1 MVLKLFRS
9 REKKLART
17 RKRLYRSENKFIT
30 LYRVNEDSCTV
41 HCKIP
46 GKTLKKLHNLIYNK
60 YPKNEIVANL
70 EFVRKGKGVELSVM
84 EHTLTVGGE
93 DSASPDE
100 KLGEEALDIL
110 HHGMDMHSHPP
121 YILRKLQTTLGYP
134 SSPDYATIIQNWL
147 IHKMIVHFLLAPE
160 GIYVIQLTPEFMEQL
175 QQLWD
180 NSDEYKHDTIIKAIQ
195 KICTNNFNH
204 PKENFKGGTMIIPS
218 SRDRSRDRSVY
229 SSFVETGE
237 QYAQFINNMNN
248 MNNKKYG
255 YGFRILEESPYIFF
269 DNIGKTIKPFQLTFI
284 EFPKTGEPVKTR
296 EISFNILTN
305 NGSCDIKCNKVV

>member
-9 REKKLART
+9 REKKLARS

-30 LYRVNEDSCTV
+30 LYRINEDSCTV

-46 GKTLKKLHNLIYNK
+46 GKTLEKLHNLIYVK

-70 EFVRKGKGVELSVM
+70 EFVRKGKGVELNVM

-100 KLGEEALDIL
+100 NLGEEALDIL
-110 HHGMDMHSHPP
+110 NHGMDMHSHPP
-121 YILRKLQTTLGYP
+121 YILLKLQTTLGYP

-160 GIYVIQLTPEFMEQL
+160 GIYVIQLTPEFMKLLRE
-175 QQLWD
+175 LWD
-180 NSDEYKHDTIIKAIQ
+180 SSDEDKHETIIKAIQ
-195 KICTNNFNH
+195 QICTNNFNH

-218 SRDRSRDRSVY
+218 SDD
-229 SSFVETGE
+229 SSDYRWDVNTGGD
-237 QYAQFINNMNN
+237 YAEFINNMNN
-248 MNNKKYG
+248 KDYR
-255 YGFRILEESPYIFF
+255 YGFRILGESPYVFF
-269 DNIGKTIKPFQLTFI
+269 DNIGKTIKPFHITFI
-284 EFPKTGEPVKTR
+284 SWPVEREDGSFPDDVITINK
-296 EISFNILTN
+296 LTY
-305 NGSCDIKCNKVV
+305 NGSCDIKIQ